1 MASRD
6 AVRIMRKRSF
16 VAAAF
21 AASTLV
27 ACSDPGFDPTAEAT
41 ESDGEPF
48 NFTYAETWRLGR
60 PISVCF
66 MTAENSPE
74 ALRVR
79 AAVESTWSRVAY
91 VPFVGWDNCSAH
103 QTAAGIDVD
112 IRIAWS
118 ASGQVNSSAG
128 NHSRDDL
135 TVPSMNLRNFRGFAP
150 PGDGMGSCYL
160 DTSPKRPT
168 GRVWATAR
176 NWCVDIEAI
185 HEFGHA
191 IGNRHEQV
199 RLDTPGTCAANAG
212 DGSPGDTYVGH
223 WDPVSV
229 DNYCNPIWNNDGYL
243 SAHDI
248 AGAQLL
254 YRYGSKD
261 FLYSMIGDVAGL
273 ARNPTYHGLVFDTL
287 PQNISGDYN
296 RPFTGDFDGD
306 THSDIFFYR
315 TGSGAD
321 NLLYGEATAGSFTAR
336 NNQGV
341 SGSYLP
347 VVGRFDNGGTDDIYW
362 YSPSGRDYVWYGQ
375 TDRTF
380 DQSRSAKAFSR
391 AGTFIPLAGDFDF
404 DGYTDIFWYQPG
416 SGADYIWWAGAG
428 GFTEVATEVSGTYE
442 PFVGDFDGDGR
453 DDIFWY
459 GVGSARDYV
468 WYGSTSR
475 VFEKLDPP
483 QQVSGTYQPIVGD
496 FDGDFA
502 SDIIWNVQG
511 SDVSSATASDNLW
524 MGRIFN
530 RTPYTAHFSILGD
543 FVPLVGDYDGNGT
556 SDLFLYKL
564 PANF

>member
-1 MASRD
+1 
-6 AVRIMRKRSF
+6 
-16 VAAAF
+16 
-21 AASTLV
+21 
-27 ACSDPGFDPTAEAT
+27 
-41 ESDGEPF
+41 
-48 NFTYAETWRLGR
+48 
-60 PISVCF
+60 
-66 MTAENSPE
+66 
-74 ALRVR
+74 
-79 AAVESTWSRVAY
+79 
-91 VPFVGWDNCSAH
+91 
-103 QTAAGIDVD
+103 
-112 IRIAWS
+112 
-118 ASGQVNSSAG
+118 
-128 NHSRDDL
+128 
-135 TVPSMNLRNFRGFAP
+135 
-150 PGDGMGSCYL
+150 
-160 DTSPKRPT
+160 
-168 GRVWATAR
+168 
-176 NWCVDIEAI
+176 
-185 HEFGHA
+185 
-191 IGNRHEQV
+191 
-199 RLDTPGTCAANAG
+199 
-212 DGSPGDTYVGH
+212 
-223 WDPVSV
+223 
-229 DNYCNPIWNNDGYL
+229 
-243 SAHDI
+243 
-248 AGAQLL
+248 
-254 YRYGSKD
+254 
-261 FLYSMIGDVAGL
+261 MIGDVAGL
-273 ARNPTYHGLVFDTL
+273 TRNPTYHGLVFDTL

-306 THSDIFFYR
+306 DHSDIFFYR

-321 NLLYGEATAGSFTAR
+321 NLWYGEAAAGSFTAR

-347 VVGRFDNGGTDDIYW
+347 VVGRFDNDGTDDIYW

-391 AGTFIPLAGDFDF
+391 SGTFIPLAGDFDF

-468 WYGSTSR
+468 WYGSSTR
-475 VFEKLDPP
+475 AFEKLDPP

-496 FDGDFA
+496 FDGDYA

-511 SDVSSATASDNLW
+511 SEDSIATASDNLW

-543 FVPLVGDYDGNGT
+543 FIPLVGDYDNNGT